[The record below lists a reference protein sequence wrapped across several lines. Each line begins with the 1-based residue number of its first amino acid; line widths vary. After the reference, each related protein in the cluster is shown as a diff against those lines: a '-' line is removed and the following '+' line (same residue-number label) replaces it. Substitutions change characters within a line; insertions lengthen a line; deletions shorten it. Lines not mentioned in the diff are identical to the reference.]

1 MSSMIPIL
9 LMGGLVIILM
19 QTFTGTKSPTQSTD
33 SNPTQKPVAGQ
44 LPKNDFTFAKVTD
57 GEKTTVDTAH
67 ALVQLNSKG
76 GRITRLYVRS
86 HDRVKIPISVIEQA
100 KDPIGTENKAIELTR
115 GNGLD
120 FQPHLYFRDDAQT
133 SGAYQL
139 SDPPLNDGAFQ
150 GTVKKDAKSGITEA
164 RYKIGVR
171 LKDHDL
177 EITKIYRFLPHESFF
192 HQITVIRN
200 LEKKEFVLGGDLLF
214 KPFGDIGPP
223 PIPHDDRDA
232 GMFGRFYAHGGSMNQ
247 RVNLPLSN
255 SILAPIGCGERHADL
270 PHTIIEPEKGKTTL
284 LDLVGVNSRYTF
296 GYTRFHGPENSM
308 HIPTGLIL
316 RNHVD
321 PTGKEALTT
330 FFRSFKLT
338 PAAGDVDLGDAG
350 GNIDAD
356 GKIRAENSNS
366 AKIKAAQS
374 RSDILVIDNTVYF
387 GVKSDEGHSFSNSA
401 LVAAEMGITTP
412 DSLARKVIYS
422 SPLLSVFSGIR
433 DGIVWVM
440 RFCYTYIG
448 NYGWVIIIIAVLFK
462 LLTFPLN
469 QMQAKSM
476 KKMSALKPEMDKI
489 NERYAENP
497 QEKQKRIME
506 LYKKHNINPAKG
518 CLPILIQMPIFIALY
533 SAFSESIELWHSPF
547 ILWMKDLSTPDTVYI
562 IKELF
567 VTQNFHINILPLV
580 MVGSQILQ
588 QRLTQVAADPQQK
601 MLMYMM
607 PFIMLIFFWNIPSGV
622 TLYWTVQNILAVLW
636 QLGVNTF
643 GKDEALK
650 VSKARK

>member
-1 MSSMIPIL
+1 MIPIL

-19 QTFTGTKSPTQSTD
+19 QTFSGPSKGPTHTLDPS
-33 SNPTQKPVAGQ
+33 QKPVSGQ
-44 LPKNDFTFAKVTD
+44 QPKNDFAFPKAAD
-57 GEKTTVDTAH
+57 GEKSTVDTEH
-67 ALVQLNSKG
+67 AVVQLSSKG

-86 HDRVKIPISVIEQA
+86 HDKVTIPDSVIKKA
-100 KDPIGTENKAIELTR
+100 NDPVGTQSKAIELTR

-133 SGAYQL
+133 SGGYQL
-139 SDPPLNDGAFQ
+139 SEPPLNEGAFQ
-150 GTVKKDAKSGITEA
+150 GTVRKDPKSGITEA
-164 RYKIGVR
+164 RYRIPVR

-177 EITKIYRFLPHESFF
+177 EVTKIYRFLPHESFF
-192 HQITVIRN
+192 HQITIIRN
-200 LEKKEFVLGGDLLF
+200 VEKKEFVLGGDLLF

-232 GMFGRFYAHGGSMNQ
+232 GMFGRFYAHGGSLNQ
-247 RVNLPLSN
+247 RVNLPPSN
-255 SILAPIGCGERHADL
+255 SLLAPIGCGERHADL
-270 PHTIIEPEKGKTTL
+270 PHSIVEPEKGKNTL

-296 GYTRFHGPENSM
+296 GYARFLGPENSM
-308 HIPTGLIL
+308 HLPTGLIL
-316 RNHVD
+316 KNQID
-321 PTGKEALTT
+321 PAGKEALTT
-330 FFRSFKLT
+330 FFRSFKLSPST
-338 PAAGDVDLGDAG
+338 GDVDLGDAS
-350 GNIDAD
+350 GNVDAD
-356 GKIRAENSNS
+356 GKIKPQGNS
-366 AKIKAAQS
+366 AKIKLAQS
-374 RSDILVIDNTVYF
+374 RSDLLVIDSTVFF
-387 GVKSDEGHSFSNSA
+387 GVKSDEGHSFSNAA

-412 DSLARKVIYS
+412 DALARKVIYS
-422 SPLLSVFSGIR
+422 SPLLSVFSGVR

-440 RFCYTYIG
+440 RFTYTYIG
-448 NYGWVIIIIAVLFK
+448 NYGWVIILIAVLFK

-489 NERYAENP
+489 NEKYAENP

-547 ILWMKDLSTPDTVYI
+547 ILWMTDLSTPDTVYI

-607 PFIMLIFFWNIPSGV
+607 PFIMLIFFWSIPSGV

-643 GKDEALK
+643 GKDEAA
-650 VSKARK
+650 KAKK